1 MASKRS
7 QVKNNLQTITA
18 NQPVARVIDTYAPA
32 AQPALVKS
40 NTADILNSLISFGK
54 SQNEK
59 IRARKKAEQEALE
72 KQEREAIDLAFLQNP
87 DQFATDLRLGKFKN
101 LTSPARLLAAE
112 HMGTRLAR
120 QYSVVLREEYE
131 KAGLDKSDDAGAF
144 FDFESTMRTKFIQ
157 NNGDAFTKE
166 GVSTGFAKNF
176 RQYIQ
181 ALDSTHAQTAK
192 TNLKT
197 NQELGFKDAITAN
210 IDGVLNGSTSPAD
223 FGNSIRLA
231 QNDAKLGYNF
241 DNNTANALTT
251 DALIAYA
258 AGNNGLTFEQR
269 RDVLKLGNFIQTSPG
284 SSLSGTRE
292 ASFKIGKALVEIDE
306 AEERD
311 KDKQTKVYKA
321 KKLMVTDS
329 VTAKIQ
335 AALKADPNTDL
346 KLILSDDE
354 LKEAKE
360 FYPSYLKDFDTYQD
374 FFQNQSAERLSG
386 DEEMALRMEIA
397 ESGNRAAARRLL
409 NSMVSQKRLKGDATV
424 FGKLVSDIQRIPA
437 DATAKARPQFTRD
450 ALYQS
455 SFRLLGGQVTVD
467 GSFMQGSVPP
477 KPSVLAKLEFFNF
490 AFQDLYLGT
499 TLVDGKEYKD
509 MSRIEQA
516 AAVRALYN
524 EAKAIE

>member
-7 QVKNNLQTITA
+7 QVQSNLQTIVA
-18 NQPVARVIDTYAPA
+18 NQPTARVIDTYAPA
-32 AQPALVKS
+32 AAPAPKKSDTANILKTLV
-40 NTADILNSLISFGK
+40 NFGQ
-54 SQNEK
+54 SQSK
-59 IRARKKAEQEALE
+59 RIAAQKKAEQEALE
-72 KQEREAIDLAFLQNP
+72 QQEKEAIELAFLENP
-87 DQFATDLRLGKFKN
+87 DQFAEDLRLGKFKN
-101 LTSPARLLAAE
+101 LTSPAQLLAAE

-120 QYSVVLREEYE
+120 KYNVFLREEYE

-144 FDFESTMRTKFIQ
+144 FEFENKSRTKFIQ
-157 NNGDAFTKE
+157 DNGDAFTKQ
-166 GVSTGFAKNF
+166 GVSAGFSKSF

-181 ALDSTHAQTAK
+181 SLDSTHTSKAN
-192 TNLKT
+192 TNLKAKH
-197 NQELGFKDAITAN
+197 ELGFKDAITAS
-210 IDGVLNGSTSPAD
+210 IDSVLNGSTSPAD
-223 FGNSIRLA
+223 FGTSIRTA

-241 DNNTANALTT
+241 DNNTANTLTT

-258 AGNNGLTFEQR
+258 AGNNSLTFDQR
-269 RDVLKLGNFIQTSPG
+269 RAVLKLGNFIQTSPG

-292 ASFKIGKALVEIDE
+292 ASFKLGKALVAIDE
-306 AEERD
+306 AEEREN
-311 KDKQTKVYKA
+311 DKQTKVYKT

-346 KLILSDDE
+346 KLILNDAE
-354 LKEAKE
+354 LKEAQE
-360 FYPSYLKDFDTYQD
+360 FYPSYLKDFDTFQD
-374 FFQNQSAERLSG
+374 FFQNQSAERLTG
-386 DEEMALRMEIA
+386 DEEMLLRMEIA
-397 ESGNRAAARRLL
+397 ESSNRDAARRML
-409 NSMVSQKRLKGDATV
+409 NSMVIQKRLKGDATV
-424 FGKLVSDIQRIPA
+424 FGKLVADIQRIPA

-477 KPSVLAKLEFFNF
+477 KPSVVAKLEFFNF

-499 TLVDGKEYKD
+499 TLVDGKAYID

-524 EAKAIE
+524 QAKAIE